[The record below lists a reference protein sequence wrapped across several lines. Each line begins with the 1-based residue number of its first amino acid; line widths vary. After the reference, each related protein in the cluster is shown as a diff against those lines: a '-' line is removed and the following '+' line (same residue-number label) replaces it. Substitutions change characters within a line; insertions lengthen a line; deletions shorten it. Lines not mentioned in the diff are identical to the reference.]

1 MKVIYINTVFE
12 DYFPS
17 KSLYILLWFCVA
29 NDDETQSTSSQIVEQ
44 IEVIQ
49 KKFYQALS

>member
-12 DYFPS
+12 GHVSS
-17 KSLYILLWFCVA
+17 KGAYILLWFSVA

-49 KKFYQALS
+49 KYFDQELS